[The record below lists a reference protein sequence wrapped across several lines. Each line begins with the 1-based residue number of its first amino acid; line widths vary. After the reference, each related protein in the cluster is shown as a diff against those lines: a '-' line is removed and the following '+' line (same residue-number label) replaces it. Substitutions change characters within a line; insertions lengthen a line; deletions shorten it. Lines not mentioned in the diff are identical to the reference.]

1 MVQGL
6 KVRRSACQRFV
17 VAILVPRGLNGAV
30 KNQFVLLLTP
40 SDAVMAIVWTMSSA
54 LDSATLNKTDVV
66 LCKNVLTCP
75 HKLDV
80 IIF

>member
-1 MVQGL
+1 M
-6 KVRRSACQRFV
+6 
-17 VAILVPRGLNGAV
+17 
-30 KNQFVLLLTP
+30 TP
-40 SDAVMAIVWTMSSA
+40 SNTVMAIVWTMSSA